1 MLPSPNAPDRPPLTL
16 LVGGAARSLPRRR
29 LSAEGKRKPQRIQ
42 LTPRD
47 VAIAQDLVRF
57 YGLTAE
63 QVARRHFT
71 AGRTAANRLAELA
84 AVGYVQLERPWYRG
98 LGVYVAT
105 RLGTQ
110 LADVGLPAPPFRPLR
125 MAHHL
130 AVADLAEILLRKYA
144 HVDGIAWIC
153 ERELHQAAMAMV
165 RDRDGGR
172 LLAGVEHV
180 PDGVLTTPSARWAV
194 EVELSKK
201 GDVEYLRIFRWYAAQ
216 RDYRRVAWYAG
227 AEPVRRRI
235 EALIGR
241 ERLDDFMT
249 VLPLPEGVTVYSW
262 GR

>member
-1 MLPSPNAPDRPPLTL
+1 
-16 LVGGAARSLPRRR
+16 
-29 LSAEGKRKPQRIQ
+29 
-42 LTPRD
+42 

-84 AVGYVQLERPWYRG
+84 AVGYVQVERPWYRG
-98 LGVYVAT
+98 PGVYVAT
-105 RLGTQ
+105 RLGAQ

-144 HVDGIAWIC
+144 HVEGIAWTC
-153 ERELHQAAMAMV
+153 ERELHQAAMAV
-165 RDRDGGR
+165 ARDRNGGR

-201 GDVEYLRIFRWYAAQ
+201 GAAEYARIFRWYAAQ
-216 RDYRRVAWYAG
+216 RDYRRVVWYASM
-227 AEPVRRRI
+227 EPVRRRLQ
-235 EALIGR
+235 ALIER
-241 ERLDDFMT
+241 EQLSDFMSL
-249 VLPLPEGVTVYSW
+249 LPLPDEVPVRKW
-262 GR
+262 N